1 MSMRSE
7 TSQAALQLSLCLS
20 YRIVFTACCFGVLCG
35 ASGICCGLHS
45 WPLRLL
51 VFAVVVGDLGQ
62 VDVLVPWVG
71 DLLLAVHL
79 QSAGCVSD
87 SSLLPHGAGSSANW
101 SRMAP
106 GPPLKA
112 QTAHQLRAEHL
123 PILVC
128 ELGRSNDGS
137 CLILAHA

>member
-87 SSLLPHGAGSSANW
+87 LSLLPHRVQNSVGLGWPLVPYSQQIAGTLGSPSSTF
-101 SRMAP
+101 S
-106 GPPLKA
+106 
-112 QTAHQLRAEHL
+112 
-123 PILVC
+123 
-128 ELGRSNDGS
+128 
-137 CLILAHA
+137 